1 MHHGL
6 LTVTRQPYGAL
17 RLADISP
24 ALRALITSP
33 TTTYKNLTHTLA
45 PTHGPIPLDLVPWAL
60 SHYATTSSSNGSEET
75 PSQSSGG
82 STTPV
87 QPHDST
93 TETLTPLDTF
103 TFPDTETLTP
113 LGALQLPEATSYA
126 VPSVDTGETVTKL
139 DATILDPHTGAVLP
153 LENTAVET
161 GHIAELDDIV
171 ETHAVVGPIEFSVR
185 DQSTHVDRRV
195 DLSVRGTE
203 NAVDETLKQPQPL
216 HADLPG
222 VYHHKPVEEKVPH
235 TSCAHYIDQ
244 KIELN
249 SPDPIA
255 TNICMDDGA
264 VVPQK
269 STVTLAETRTEL
281 RPHILETADTLG
293 WIIGTVEVKDTAE
306 ELDGRAYVSRRPAT
320 ELPHICDTER
330 ITQLEDT
337 VLVDPYYL
345 TDVTGYSLLPGLFF
359 DDTMDLYTAGRDIAP
374 VDETKAWAVKSYSE
388 QVEGDFTL
396 VDIDPRRETSDFSLH
411 DLV

>member
-17 RLADISP
+17 RLADIPP
-24 ALRALITSP
+24 ALRTLIAPSA
-33 TTTYKNLTHTLA
+33 TTHKNLTHTLT

-93 TETLTPLDTF
+93 TETLTPLNTSAD
-103 TFPDTETLTP
+103 PSTETLTP
-113 LGALQLPEATSYA
+113 LGALQLTEAASHA
-126 VPSVDTGETVTKL
+126 ASSVDTHKTTKL
-139 DATILDPHTGAVLP
+139 DATVLSPHTHAALP

-161 GHIAELDDIV
+161 RHITKLDNGTI
-171 ETHAVVGPIEFSVR
+171 ETHAVTGPIKFFTR
-185 DQSTHVDRRV
+185 DQETCVDKRV
-195 DLSVRGTE
+195 SLNIRETE
-203 NAVDETLKQPQPL
+203 NTVDETLKQPQPL

-269 STVTLAETRTEL
+269 STVTLAETHTEL
-281 RPHILETADTLG
+281 RPHILETTDTLA
-293 WIIGTVEVKDTAE
+293 WIIGTVEVKDTTE
-306 ELDGRAYVSRRPAT
+306 ELDGRAYVPHNPAT
-320 ELPHICDTER
+320 ELPHICVTER
-330 ITQLEDT
+330 ITPLEDT
-337 VLVDPYYL
+337 VLIDPYYL

-359 DDTMDLYTAGRDIAP
+359 DDTMDLHTAGRDIAP
-374 VDETKAWAVKSYSE
+374 VDETKAWTVKSYSE
-388 QVEGDFTL
+388 QIEEDFTL
-396 VDIDPRRETSDFSLH
+396 IDIDPRRETPDFSLH